1 MSRLFGSWRGLRWLV
16 FLLSFALDAYIF
28 QISEPFTPRSFMTS
42 GLAAAILF
50 FFFLEVARAMK
61 GRGRI
66 RRALDQNEYVTYQV
80 GQHLLA
86 LMRKVRGDGLAW
98 WGIWLPIWLAVL
110 ATIVEGLIVS
120 QDIIAAPPPASMPWS
135 TLAQYVCAG
144 YLPLLIAIPFVLEH
158 VSEWTSNQYV
168 LVVDRK
174 SHDPRLL
181 IHSGVFDYYL
191 ETVSIE
197 RTVTT
202 RVHQKWWQAFVGI
215 GDVEL
220 RETAGG
226 EGETL
231 RDVWKPRTLEK
242 RIRIAIKALRRKVGE
257 D

>member
-1 MSRLFGSWRGLRWLV
+1 MSRLFGSWRGLRWLA
-16 FLLSFALDAYIF
+16 FLFSFGADFYIF
-28 QISEPFTPRSFMTS
+28 HISEPFSPRSFLTS
-42 GLAAAILF
+42 GVAAAILF
-50 FFFLEVARAMK
+50 LFFLEIARAMK

-66 RRALDQNEYVTYQV
+66 RRALDEHERVTYQV
-80 GQHLLA
+80 GQHVAALL
-86 LMRKVRGDGLAW
+86 RKVRKDRLAW
-98 WGIWLPIWLAVL
+98 FGIWIPVQLAVL
-110 ATIVEGLIVS
+110 TTMAQGWILW
-120 QDIIAAPPPASMPWS
+120 QDAAGALGPMPWNVV
-135 TLAQYVCAG
+135 AQYACAG

-168 LVVDRK
+168 LAVDTK

-181 IHSGVFDYYL
+181 IHAGVFDYYL

-242 RIRIAIKALRRKVGE
+242 RIRGAIKNLRRQNRE